1 MTDKL
6 ETLKD
11 MPDCQGDDNLDDNY
25 KMVFKSTLRQEAI
38 KWIKSEP
45 NFFMLN
51 IIADGSYYYNVTGI
65 DYYRTKRVI
74 EFFIKHF
81 FNITEEELK

>member
-1 MTDKL
+1 
-6 ETLKD
+6 
-11 MPDCQGDDNLDDNY
+11 
-25 KMVFKSTLRQEAI
+25 
-38 KWIKSEP
+38 
-45 NFFMLN
+45 MLN